1 MGAESDIP
9 MQTRRKETLH
19 NGAPVLY
26 VTIGTLIHKDLVRIE
41 TMKFQVEYA
50 KFMKVE
56 IEADSL
62 EEAREKQNTI
72 DDDYIEQHGENYE
85 PYGYVV
91 WNEAKQLN

>member
-1 MGAESDIP
+1 M
-9 MQTRRKETLH
+9 
-19 NGAPVLY
+19 
-26 VTIGTLIHKDLVRIE
+26 IHKDLVRIE

>member
-1 MGAESDIP
+1 
-9 MQTRRKETLH
+9 
-19 NGAPVLY
+19 
-26 VTIGTLIHKDLVRIE
+26 
-41 TMKFQVEYA
+41 MKFQVEYA

-72 DDDYIEQHGENYE
+72 DDDYIEQHGENYD
-85 PYGYVV
+85 PCGYVV

>member
-1 MGAESDIP
+1 
-9 MQTRRKETLH
+9 
-19 NGAPVLY
+19 
-26 VTIGTLIHKDLVRIE
+26 
-41 TMKFQVEYA
+41 MKFQVEYA

-72 DDDYIEQHGENYE
+72 DDDYIEQHGDNYE